1 MSIKLKSLVPGPK
14 YSGVLLD
21 EQSHKRLVD
30 LYKKYIPDSWNIYAH
45 HMTINPF
52 GLVSDD
58 LVGKTVNL
66 TVTHFG
72 KSDKAIAV
80 KVDGFEGKTN
90 NAFPHITIA
99 VNLIGGGK
107 PKDSN
112 LITDWT
118 EQTSKTQ
125 LTGTIQN
132 I

>member
-21 EQSHKRLVD
+21 EESHKKLIG
-30 LYKKYIPDSWNIYAH
+30 LYKDQIPDSWNLYAH

-52 GLVSDD
+52 GLVPQEM
-58 LVGKTVNL
+58 VGKSVSL
-66 TVTHFG
+66 KITHVG

-80 KVDGFEGKTN
+80 KVSGFEGKTN

-99 VNLIGGGK
+99 VNVIGGGK

-112 LITDWT
+112 SITEWT
-118 EQTSKTQ
+118 EDKNNVS
-125 LTGTIQN
+125 LNGTIQN